1 MDGALDFSG
10 QLHAHQQLQQQQLRH
25 GKLFDMTQRPSTA
38 QSSTASASSSL
49 LHAANAL
56 RKHAAAA
63 SAAAAVAAAASSS
76 ASSVQVHI
84 VKSPVPSPL
93 INPSARA
100 NPSAGVGLNDD
111 DLLREEG
118 LLGIGSK

>member
-25 GKLFDMTQRPSTA
+25 GKLFDMTQRPSTVP
-38 QSSTASASSSL
+38 SSTASASSSL

-63 SAAAAVAAAASSS
+63 SAAAAAAAASSS

-93 INPSARA
+93 INPSART

-111 DLLREEG
+111 DLLLEEG